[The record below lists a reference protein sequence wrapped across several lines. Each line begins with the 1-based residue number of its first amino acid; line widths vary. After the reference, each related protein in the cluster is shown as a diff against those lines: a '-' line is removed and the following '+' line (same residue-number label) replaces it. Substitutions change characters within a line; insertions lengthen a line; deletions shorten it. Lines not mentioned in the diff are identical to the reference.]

1 MEYFTG
7 ISEVSEPNA
16 NNQFNQFEGN
26 GLKTVRQKRI
36 KVTFCHVMWK
46 WTLLNTE
53 LDRKLEF
60 IW

>member
-26 GLKTVRQKRI
+26 GLETMRQKRI
-36 KVTFCHVMWK
+36 KVTFCHVM
-46 WTLLNTE
+46 
-53 LDRKLEF
+53 
-60 IW
+60 